1 MNRHDQLYRL
11 YEEFDTD
18 RLRASQEFVDLFP
31 PVDSPVTLEHWENAR
46 DELDAGKAE
55 IREAFPET
63 GDVFAEIATR
73 ATRDQAFTA
82 LDLYNKYDRAVNAL
96 VLDVDETLRS
106 AGTTDNEIPRETL
119 FELTELAESGVPIVV
134 CTGQTLE
141 NVKGFMIQGLGNEL
155 VHSGRL
161 SIVYEAGSGVF
172 TADQGNRTKLLLY
185 EELDEKIRSLFTDIR
200 SRALSDAPDEIRRAC
215 HLQGNEFNVTM
226 KPNAQT
232 GSDRARAVI
241 DDTLVYMLDLLADCL
256 GEQIDTD
263 TDPDTRRQ
271 LIRAYYADSDPE
283 IRDVLEE
290 AGELPTETGS
300 LPDGLEDFL
309 DRIDLIYY
317 EADAVEIG
325 SLELNK
331 VTGVQA
337 ALDVLGIDDPFCL
350 VMGDSKTDLRLM
362 EWVETDNCGIAAA
375 PAHASQAVLAH
386 VAGTDELVYDPGEA
400 AEILVTVATIN
411 RLATLAD

>member
-1 MNRHDQLYRL
+1 MNDFH
-11 YEEFDTD
+11 
-18 RLRASQEFVDLFP
+18 
-31 PVDSPVTLEHWENAR
+31 
-46 DELDAGKAE
+46 G
-55 IREAFPET
+55 EAFFEEAQELLSSLESSLLELEKAPQ
-63 GDVFAEIATR
+63 DQDLIDRVFR
-73 ATRDQAFTA
+73 ALHT
-82 LDLYNKYDRAVNAL
+82 
-96 VLDVDETLRS
+96 
-106 AGTTDNEIPRETL
+106 
-119 FELTELAESGVPIVV
+119 
-134 CTGQTLE
+134 
-141 NVKGFMIQGLGNEL
+141 VKG
-155 VHSGRL
+155 SGAMFGFD
-161 SIVYEAGSGVF
+161 SISDFTHHVESVF
-172 TADQGNRTKLLLY
+172 DRV
-185 EELDEKIRSLFTDIR
+185 R
-200 SRALSDAPDEIRRAC
+200 SRVLTDAPEAVRRGC

-241 DDTLVYMLDLLADCL
+241 DETLVYMLDLLADCL
-256 GEQIDTD
+256 GEQLDTD
-263 TDPDTRRQ
+263 TDPDSRRE

-283 IRDVLEE
+283 IREVLED
-290 AGELPTETGS
+290 AGELPTAAGS
-300 LPDGLEDFL
+300 LPDELADFL

-331 VTGVQA
+331 VTGVRA

-375 PAHASQAVLAH
+375 PAHASQGVLDH

-411 RLATLAD
+411 RLATLSD